1 VVHARTLE
9 VLEPTGVSSDLL
21 NQGVKVPIFCI
32 RDRDRVLMTVDFAE
46 IPSAYPFALMCPQ
59 DKVEQCLLRHLEAL
73 GGSVIR
79 PCELVRC
86 VASNSHVEAQVQT
99 EAGVTK
105 TISARWLIG
114 CDGMHSTVREQSG
127 VAFAGAAYE

>member
-1 VVHARTLE
+1 MRALTTEADILIAGAGPTGLALAAELARRATPAFIIDRQSAGANTSRAVVVHARTLE

-59 DKVEQCLLRHLEAL
+59 DRVEQCLLRHLEAL

-79 PCELVRC
+79 P
-86 VASNSHVEAQVQT
+86 
-99 EAGVTK
+99 
-105 TISARWLIG
+105 
-114 CDGMHSTVREQSG
+114 
-127 VAFAGAAYE
+127 